1 MENNTKTAAKESNSN
16 PETPLRTKQ
25 VVKVADILHF
35 CMQSNSIMPLSL
47 QGITEKI
54 QSAIV
59 YVRENKRRVMLWA
72 GGVFSFIVVVFIVSV
87 VINLPPLHDIENPQ
101 LDLSTQIYSADGQR
115 LGSIFSKQDR
125 EFIPLDSMSPWVK
138 PALLATEDIRFES
151 HSGIDPWTP
160 FTIVKDLIFHFDLRG
175 GSTLT
180 QQLARN
186 LFNQVGT
193 KQSLLRKAKEAI
205 VAIVLE
211 SRFTKDEIMQAY
223 LNTTS
228 FYGNTY
234 GIQLG
239 AQTLF
244 SKPASQLELHEAAL
258 MIGLL
263 KGPSYYNPMRHAER
277 AKNRRNTVIE
287 QMLKYDLISENL
299 ADSVKKLDLG
309 LKYRVGG
316 TSSVLTGYFR
326 DQLKLEVERV
336 LADADKEYDLYRDGL
351 KVYTTLDSRM
361 QRHAESAIQKHMP
374 VLQESFERDM
384 GRKKPWNTNKRIVE
398 DAIRRSDRYR
408 NADEEGLSKS
418 EIDAQFNEP
427 INMRVWSWE
436 RGTVDSVM
444 TPRDSVIHHLKM
456 LQAGF
461 MSMDPRTGEIK
472 AWVGGIEYG
481 MFKYDHVRQGKRQ
494 VGSTF
499 KPIVYALAMDGGRH
513 HPCER
518 VLNVPVSIQLP
529 DGSLWQ
535 PDNSGGDADNGIIT
549 YAQALAWSLNRVT
562 ASLMMEVGPEAV
574 CKLAR
579 RLGIESPLDC
589 VPALALGTSDVSLY
603 EMVGAYSAFAN
614 NGVYV
619 KPYMIK
625 RIEDKQGNVI
635 YEHKPEVRE
644 VLSPITAFT
653 IVRMLHGPI
662 DMAGGTA
669 GRLRGRYG
677 FTNQISGKTGTT
689 QNNMD
694 GWFIGM
700 TPNLVSG
707 AWVGNDD
714 RRLRFSSTASGQ
726 GANTGLP
733 IWALFMQQVIADR
746 SIGLPIRPFIPPAG
760 YMEWSCSDAGIDS
773 TGSSI
778 LDTDDLPDGPAWP

>member
-1 MENNTKTAAKESNSN
+1 MAGKQRDFWGKMNRAA
-16 PETPLRTKQ
+16 
-25 VVKVADILHF
+25 A
-35 CMQSNSIMPLSL
+35 
-47 QGITEKI
+47 
-54 QSAIV
+54 
-59 YVRENKRRVMLWA
+59 YVRKNKRKVMLWTV
-72 GGVFSFIVVVFIVSV
+72 GFFTLVTGIFVFSVVN
-87 VINLPPLHDIENPQ
+87 NLPPLHDIENPQ

-125 EFIPLDSMSPWVK
+125 EFIPLDSMSKWVK

-160 FTIVKDLIFHFDLRG
+160 FTIAKDLIFHFDLRG

-193 KQSLLRKAKEAI
+193 KQSVIRKAKEAI
-205 VAIVLE
+205 VAVVLE

-239 AQTLF
+239 SQTLF

-263 KGPSYYNPMRHAER
+263 KGPSYYNPLRHEER

-287 QMLKYDLISENL
+287 QMLKYDLVTEKE
-299 ADSVKKLDLG
+299 AKDAKKRDLE
-309 LKYRVGG
+309 LKYRLGG

-336 LADADKEYDLYRDGL
+336 LEGADKEYDLYRDGL
-351 KVYTTLDSRM
+351 KVFTTLDSRM
-361 QRHAESAIQKHMP
+361 QRYAEKAVQEHMP
-374 VLQESFERDM
+374 TLQTSFEKDM
-384 GRKKPWNTNKRIVE
+384 GRKKPWQTNKKIVE
-398 DAIRRSDRYR
+398 DAIKRSDRYR
-408 NADEEGLSKS
+408 VAKEAGLTST
-418 EIDAQFNEP
+418 EIGKQFDEP

-436 RGTVDSVM
+436 KGTVDTLM

-472 AWVGGIEYG
+472 AWVGGIEYS

-529 DGSLWQ
+529 DGNVWQ

-562 ASLMMEVGPEAV
+562 AALMMEVGPEAV
-574 CKLAR
+574 CKLAKK
-579 RLGIESPLDC
+579 LGIESQLDC
-589 VPALALGTSDVSLY
+589 VPSLALGTSDVSLY

-625 RIEDKQGNVI
+625 RIEDKQGNII

-644 VLSPITAFT
+644 VISPITAFT
-653 IVRMLHGPI
+653 IVRMLHGPV

-669 GRLRGRYG
+669 GRLRGRYK

-714 RRLRFSSTASGQ
+714 RRLRFSSTSSGQ

-733 IWALFMQQVIADR
+733 IWAIYMKYVMSDR
-746 SIGLPIRPFIPPAG
+746 SIGLPTGPFSPPAG
-760 YMEWSCSDAGIDS
+760 YTEWACTESGIDT
-773 TGSSI
+773 TGGSI
-778 LDTDDLPDGPAWP
+778 LDPDKLPDGPSWGH